1 VNNLYLLTQEWSTG
15 YDTYDS
21 CVVCAPSVEEAKNWH
36 PSGQMMYEHCESWE
50 YVWDKPTWRDGS
62 LTEWACKP
70 EQVECKL
77 IGVAD
82 DSVAV
87 GVVCASF
94 NAG

>member
-1 VNNLYLLTQEWSTG
+1 MNNLYLLTQEWSTG

-21 CVVCAPSVEEAKNWH
+21 CVVCASSVEEAKNWH
-36 PSGQMMYEHCESWE
+36 PSGHAMYERREEWE
-50 YVWDKPTWRDGS
+50 YHWEKPTWGDS
-62 LTEWACKP
+62 SDWACKP